1 MAERIWPEINSR
13 VNYPIKSA
21 LMSMEESGII
31 SLDDPLH
38 QLCVSYCTTR
48 VASAG
53 AETSIAAW
61 NDHPIPSEFK
71 LLNIQQLMLYFH
83 ITTFVLN
90 QTSILYELCRQRRP

>member
-31 SLDDPLH
+31 SMDDPH
-38 QLCVSYCTTR
+38 HKFCVSHCTTR

-53 AETSIAAW
+53 AETAIAAW
-61 NDHPIPSEFK
+61 NDHPIPSEWK
-71 LLNIQQLMLYFH
+71 CSIQHKMYNNLYD
-83 ITTFVLN
+83 ICVTAWTFIY
-90 QTSILYELCRQRRP
+90 QFCRQRHP

>member
-31 SLDDPLH
+31 SMDDPLH
-38 QLCVSYCTTR
+38 KFCVSHCTTR

-53 AETSIAAW
+53 AETAIAAW
-61 NDHPIPSEFK
+61 NDHPIPSELK
-71 LLNIQQLMLYFH
+71 CSIQHKMYNNLYD
-83 ITTFVLN
+83 ICVTAWTF
-90 QTSILYELCRQRRP
+90 LYQFCRQRHP

>member
-38 QLCVSYCTTR
+38 QFCVSYCTTR

-53 AETSIAAW
+53 AETAIAAW
-61 NDHPIPSEFK
+61 NDHPIPS
-71 LLNIQQLMLYFH
+71 
-83 ITTFVLN
+83 
-90 QTSILYELCRQRRP
+90 S